1 MADKDSFSYWLRTQK
16 FTVTVSLLSACLPL
30 ILQAIADIKGTE
42 ILPFKTDYINNGFNI
57 LFILIT
63 LFMLAQSSF
72 LINKETDKSIR
83 LYNYVRDKLGGNSLL
98 YNYGEDI
105 LFHRMDLSFRQFYYS
120 WIVIWVI
127 WLIMYIGKLCYK
139 IELSTEVETELK
151 NIYIFR
157 NECLFE
163 NTLNIINSFAMFFIY
178 MVITISTV
186 SVSFPGNNRSQMH
199 TAVIFLIFL
208 GTCCVLA
215 DYYSLFIG
223 TDSESLQ
230 KYYKLQFGIHLFIG
244 IIACMSMMAV
254 LGRLNSSFLDIPQ
267 WLIVSL
273 YFYAALQMLYPFA
286 LLEEYINRIYP
297 ENKEMAN
304 LKEYFGAVTQT
315 LYFLAFLGKICLFL
329 VIWWIMQKKRFL
341 FFLIHKAH
349 SLAESDGM
357 LSEFNRYYERYEEK
371 QVDL

>member
-1 MADKDSFSYWLRTQK
+1 MSDKDSFSYWLRNQK
-16 FTVTVSLLSACLPL
+16 FTVTVSILCACLPM
-30 ILQAIADIKGTE
+30 ILEAIVDIKGLN
-42 ILPFKTDYINNGFNI
+42 ILPFKTGYINNGFNI

-63 LFMLAQSSF
+63 LFMLAKSSF
-72 LINKETDKSIR
+72 LINKETDKSTR
-83 LYNYVRDKLGGNSLL
+83 LYNYVRDKIGGNSQL
-98 YNYGEDI
+98 YNYGESI
-105 LFHRMDLSFRQFYYS
+105 LFHRMDLSFKQFYYS

-127 WLIMYIGKLCYK
+127 WLIMYIGKLFYK
-139 IELSTEVETELK
+139 IELDTGTVYTL
-151 NIYIFR
+151 R

-163 NTLNIINSFAMFFIY
+163 NTLNIINSFALFFIY

-186 SVSFPGNNRSQMH
+186 SVSLPGNNRSQMH

-208 GTCCVLA
+208 GTCCILA
-215 DYYSLFIG
+215 DYYSTFIPIYG
-223 TDSESLQ
+223 NGLQ
-230 KYYKLQFGIHLFIG
+230 KYYNFQFGIHIFIG

-273 YFYAALQMLYPFA
+273 YFYAALQMLYPFT
-286 LLEEYINRIYP
+286 LLEEYIDQVYP
-297 ENKEMAN
+297 NNKDLAN
-304 LKEYFGAVTQT
+304 LKEYFGTVTYA

-349 SLAESDGM
+349 TLAESDDM
-357 LSEFNRYYERYEEK
+357 LSDFNRYYEEYEEK
-371 QVDL
+371 QVPL